1 MRPLFSLINIITSC
15 IYVIRCFQLGSET
28 LKVPLALFSL
38 NRQRLVKRLSDN
50 PEVPEAGA
58 VVLLEGGKQ
67 ETRYDSDTEPVF
79 RQVGE
84 YCKRRGSIKPLPL
97 LTGVLFSLV
106 VWCDRGRL
114 FRSS

>member
-1 MRPLFSLINIITSC
+1 MRPLFSLINIITSS

-50 PEVPEAGA
+50 PEVPETGA

-79 RQVGE
+79 RQVG
-84 YCKRRGSIKPLPL
+84 L
-97 LTGVLFSLV
+97 GVLY
-106 VWCDRGRL
+106 GA
-114 FRSS
+114 